1 MGKSGKQ
8 TNSKASSKEQE
19 KQGQEDSSPYGKFTC
34 ERKRIL
40 CCGNLIL
47 LARPQAARATH
58 GLWCHDLLVW
68 HLCIT
73 YVCPSSSSSLCVCVC
88 LRVIADGLVGA
99 FVEDYPVLCE
109 RSDLTALEVQVNA
122 TRPGRFINLILKDEN
137 EPSTLSEIQLA
148 RKSVTP

>member
-1 MGKSGKQ
+1 MLRQLDFVGTTPGCPCN
-8 TNSKASSKEQE
+8 TRALV
-19 KQGQEDSSPYGKFTC
+19 PRFTSVAFVYYV
-34 ERKRIL
+34 RVSL
-40 CCGNLIL
+40 FL
-47 LARPQAARATH
+47 L
-58 GLWCHDLLVW
+58 L
-68 HLCIT
+68 
-73 YVCPSSSSSLCVCVC
+73 SLCVCVC